1 MLGACT
7 PKQSRR
13 FFSREAAAFLLY
25 WLPLWGKLSVAPTT
39 D

>member
-7 PKQSRR
+7 PK
-13 FFSREAAAFLLY
+13 EKAAASSGSGGFLLY